1 MDVPGVVISGFQ
13 AKGGLGHV
21 DDQKLFSD
29 LPARLYKAAELPY
42 WFDAVIMTETQRYR
56 AWLDAE
62 AVDPV
67 SQFYTRWV
75 SYVHNT

>member
-1 MDVPGVVISGFQ
+1 MDVPGIVVSGFQ

-21 DDQKLFSD
+21 DDQKLLSD
-29 LPARLYKAAELPY
+29 LPTRLCKAAEVPY
-42 WFDAVIMTETQRYR
+42 RFDAVIMTETQRYR
-56 AWLDAE
+56 ARLDAE

-75 SYVHNT
+75 SYVHNV